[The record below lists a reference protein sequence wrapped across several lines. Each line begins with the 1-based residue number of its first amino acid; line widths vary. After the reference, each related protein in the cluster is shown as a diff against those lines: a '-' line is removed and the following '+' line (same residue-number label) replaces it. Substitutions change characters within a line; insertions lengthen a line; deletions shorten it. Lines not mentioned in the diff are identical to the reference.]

1 MTLKIEDMM
10 KKKVYKDVE
19 LSCSFQ
25 QQDELPVNECLQG
38 IISRTKKGF
47 CFEEAVRHTRQH
59 RNLKLYEGKY
69 CSLVHRQNGKYQLHF
84 KAFEVK
90 NSCSSFEMARPLY
103 WEMIEALGIIEQ
115 QMKEAEV

>member
-1 MTLKIEDMM
+1 M

-47 CFEEAVRHTRQH
+47 CFEEAVKHTRQH

-69 CSLVHRQNGKYQLHF
+69 CSLVHRQNGKYQLHMRTINTSGDF
-84 KAFEVK
+84 KRNELAYKVYCEIMNAFE
-90 NSCSSFEMARPLY
+90 
-103 WEMIEALGIIEQ
+103 IIGD
-115 QMKEAEV
+115 

>member
-1 MTLKIEDMM
+1 M

-84 KAFEVK
+84 KAFEVTK
-90 NSCSSFEMARPLY
+90 PSNSFEMAQPLY
-103 WEMIEALGIIEQ
+103 WEMLDAFDIIDQ
-115 QMKEAEV
+115 QMREAEV